1 MATYTQDGRPLAV
14 LTPLGKDALII
25 TEFHG
30 TDAISQPFRY
40 TIEAKSVRDRTV
52 PFESLLGKG
61 VAVRM
66 EMSGKQIRYFHG
78 IVVQLVQGESDPDF
92 TEYQFDIVPQF
103 WLLSKKTQ
111 SRIFQHLTVPEIL
124 KKVLQG
130 LDVEYQLNGKYDPR
144 DYCVQ
149 YRESDMNFAS
159 RLMEEE
165 GIYFFFSHAETKHTM
180 VVADTPQSH
189 KPLPGNP
196 SLLYKMVNQESA
208 AEEDHISELAKVQQ
222 QASGK
227 FLLWDHT
234 FELPHQHLES
244 EKPLTS
250 SVQVGKVTHKL
261 DAGQA
266 SKLEVYDFPGEYAQ
280 RFDGIDPSGSP
291 RGGEMGKVPQDGK
304 RTVELRMQQEA
315 AQAVG
320 IRGTGSVRAM
330 HSGSKFSIRT
340 LPSDLA
346 TTPIKCEGE
355 YILTSVTH
363 STRLPATYRSGDGS
377 GDEGFR
383 YVNTFQAMPSALPF
397 RPARSTAKPVVPGM
411 QTAQVVGPKG
421 EEIFTDKYG
430 RIKVQFHW
438 DRDGQRDANSSCWIR
453 VAQFSAGRGWGMFSL
468 PRIGQEVIVDFLE
481 GDPDQPIVVGS
492 VYNPDQMPK
501 YELPKH
507 KTRTYFRS
515 NSSPGGVGYNAIR
528 VEDKAGE
535 EQIYTHAQKDYDLRV
550 RNDYKERIGNDRH
563 SRTGFYLANDHKG
576 DTSGETKKGSSYEE
590 IAVDEHR
597 KVHRHFEEHIG
608 GDYKLLVGGIDGEG
622 NVDIHIKKTK
632 SELIDDTSDL
642 VVKKAVQ
649 ETFEET
655 YDQTIGQAVVQ
666 TFGGTWDHR
675 VGQSVTQT
683 YGGTLDLTVGAQK
696 VETIGAGY
704 DLSVGADFSQQVGGS
719 YSLNLGTNLDLQ
731 TGANAAIKAG
741 ANVTVQG
748 GGNVVIEATN
758 ITLKGAGGFITISPT
773 GVAIQGTVVMI
784 NSGGAAIPGMAANT
798 KTPQSAKKAK
808 DAKKAKKAKDAKP
821 TKSKDSDGSSTGVK
835 SN

>member
-14 LTPLGKDALII
+14 LTPLGKDALLI
-25 TEFHG
+25 TGFHG
-30 TDAISQPFRY
+30 TEAISQPFRFA
-40 TIEAKSVRDRTV
+40 IEAKTVRDQSV

-66 EMSGKQIRYFHG
+66 EMAGKQTRYFHG

-92 TEYQFDIVPQF
+92 TEYQIDIVPQF

-165 GIYFFFSHAETKHTM
+165 GIYYYFHHTESKHTM

-196 SLLYKMVNQESA
+196 SLLYKTVNQEASA
-208 AEEDHISELAKVQQ
+208 KEDHISELAKVQQ
-222 QASGK
+222 QASGR

-244 EKPLTS
+244 EKALTS
-250 SVQVGKVTHKL
+250 TVQVGKVTHKL

-266 SKLEVYDFPGEYAQ
+266 GKLEVYDFPGEFAQ

-315 AQAVG
+315 AQSVG

-330 HSGSKFSIRT
+330 QSGSKFSIRT
-340 LPSDLA
+340 LPSDLT

-363 STRLPATYRSGDGS
+363 SARLPATYRSGGGS
-377 GDEGFR
+377 EHEGFR
-383 YVNTFQAMPSALPF
+383 YVNSFQAIPGALPF

-438 DRDGQRDANSSCWIR
+438 DREGQRDAKSSCWIR

-515 NSSPGGVGYNAIR
+515 NSTPGGKGYNAIR

-550 RNDYKERIGNDRH
+550 RNDYKERIGHDRH
-563 SRTGFYLANDHKG
+563 SRTGFYLEKDHEG
-576 DTSGETKKGSSYEE
+576 DTSGETKKGSSFEE

-632 SELIDDTSDL
+632 SELIDETSDL

-655 YDQTIGQAVVQ
+655 YDQNITGAVSQ
-666 TFGGTWDHR
+666 TFNGTWDHT
-675 VGQSVTQT
+675 VGQAVQQT
-683 YGGTLDLTVGAQK
+683 YGATLDLTVGSAK
-696 VETIGAGY
+696 TETIGAAY
-704 DLSVGADFSQQVGGS
+704 DLTVGAEFNQIVGAG
-719 YSLNLGTNLDLQ
+719 YSLTIGTNYDVQ
-731 TGANAAIKAG
+731 TGANAAFKVG
-741 ANVTVQG
+741 TNVTVQA
-748 GGNVVIEATN
+748 GGNVVIEGAN
-758 ITLKGAGGFITISPT
+758 ITLKGAGGFITISPA

-784 NSGGAAIPGMAANT
+784 NSGGAALSGIPASPKSPKSA
-798 KTPQSAKKAK
+798 KRAKPAKKAG
-808 DAKKAKKAKDAKP
+808 KAKESKPVKAKD
-821 TKSKDSDGSSTGVK
+821 SDVSSTGVK